1 MHSIG
6 NSTGSNH
13 MRTRSIRPLLFVVL
27 LALAPC
33 AFAQQPPSQP
43 PIQQQMT
50 PAQFKAA
57 GLDQLNA
64 EQLANLNAW
73 LSGTIEAEA
82 GKAAVTAKKQVE
94 DDNRGFLN
102 FGSTEPVVGK
112 IVGDFRGFGS
122 GRSYT
127 LDNGQVWQQTD
138 ATTLAGVKL
147 SNPQVKIIP
156 SMIGNAWYL
165 QVGKYN
171 TRAKV
176 QRVK

>member
-1 MHSIG
+1 MLSIG
-6 NSTGSNH
+6 NSMGSCTT
-13 MRTRSIRPLLFVVL
+13 RTHSLRPLILAAL
-27 LALAPC
+27 LALTPV
-33 AFAQQPPSQP
+33 AFAQQ

-64 EQLANLNAW
+64 QQLANLNAW
-73 LSGTIEAEA
+73 LNGTIQAEA
-82 GKAAVTAKKQVE
+82 TKAAVTAKKQVE

-102 FGSTEPVVGK
+102 FGSSEPLVAK
-112 IVGDFRGFGS
+112 MIGDFRGFDS

-138 ATTLAGVKL
+138 AASLAGVRL
-147 SNPQVKIIP
+147 SSPQVKITP

-165 QVGKYN
+165 QVQGYN

>member
-1 MHSIG
+1 MGLMGDSMG
-6 NSTGSNH
+6 T
-13 MRTRSIRPLLFVVL
+13 TRRHTRPVRGLLFAAL

-33 AFAQQPPSQP
+33 AFAQQP

-73 LSGTIEAEA
+73 LNGTIQAEA
-82 GKAAVTAKKQVE
+82 SKAAVTAKKQVE

-102 FGSTEPVVGK
+102 FGSIEPVVGR
-112 IVGDFRGFGS
+112 ISGEFRGFGQ

-127 LDNGQVWQQTD
+127 LDNGHVWQQTD
-138 ATTLAGVKL
+138 AASLAGARL
-147 SNPQVKIIP
+147 DNPEVRITP
-156 SMIGNAWYL
+156 SMVGNTWYM

-176 QRVK
+176 VRIK